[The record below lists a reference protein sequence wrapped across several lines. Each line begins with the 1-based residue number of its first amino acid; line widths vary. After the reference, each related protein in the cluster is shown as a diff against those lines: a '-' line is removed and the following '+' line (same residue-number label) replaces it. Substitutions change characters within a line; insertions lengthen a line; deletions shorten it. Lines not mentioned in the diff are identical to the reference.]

1 MAYEMFKVLLVDDN
15 QVTLTVYEK
24 FLSLHHYQVI
34 KAKDGTEAL
43 EKAFIEKPDI
53 ILLDIMMPG
62 ISGYEVCSRLREAP
76 STADIP
82 IMILTAM
89 NRSSARQKALDLGA
103 DDFINKTEDLDSI
116 EGRIKM
122 LLKQRILAH
131 TRSWL
136 ADLAGS
142 TAIEHTLRYHLQSG
156 HKLAVIYMDLK
167 DMEMLYEQ
175 EAYDQAEQILW
186 QIANTLNDLVVQRE
200 KGEFIGYLGLDHFA
214 ILADY
219 ATAEKLAEE
228 VIQRFEAIIHNLI
241 DYPKERNQY
250 PSLAFGI
257 VIINNGKGTHPSLV
271 SYTGQNL
278 LQQARRLPG
287 NTIKVTRLGTNL
299 G

>member
-1 MAYEMFKVLLVDDN
+1 MFKVLLVDDN

-43 EKAFIEKPDI
+43 EKAFVEKPDI

-142 TAIEHTLRYHLQSG
+142 TAIEHTLRNHLKSG
-156 HKLAVIYMDLK
+156 RKLAVIFMDLK
-167 DMEMLYEQ
+167 DLTTLNEQ
-175 EAYDQAEQILW
+175 EEYDQAERILW
-186 QIANTLNDLVVQRE
+186 QTANTLNDLAIQRG
-200 KGEFIGYLGLDHFA
+200 KGEFVGYLGLEHFV
-214 ILADY
+214 ILADHT
-219 ATAEKLAEE
+219 TAEKL
-228 VIQRFEAIIHNLI
+228 VDDIVQRFEAIVQNLI
-241 DYPKERNQY
+241 DYPTERSRY
-250 PSLAFGI
+250 PSLAFAILILDSAKGI
-257 VIINNGKGTHPSLV
+257 HPARI
-271 SYTGQNL
+271 SYTAQNL
-278 LQQARRLPG
+278 LLQAHRQPG
-287 NTIKVTRLGTNL
+287 NAIRVARIEG
-299 G
+299 